1 MVSNHMV
8 KFLVDEEQFRRIK
21 ANASAKGHQ
30 TISSYLRDLALNRDL
45 RFENR
50 ILEMHA
56 AVAEIH
62 VAVVKKEEKPRAEKI
77 EKDMRLEVEV
87 PEWIQILNKK
97 LKKKE

>member
-1 MVSNHMV
+1 
-8 KFLVDEEQFRRIK
+8 
-21 ANASAKGHQ
+21 
-30 TISSYLRDLALNRDL
+30 
-45 RFENR
+45 
-50 ILEMHA
+50 MHA